1 MPWGRLKVQN
11 PQRVAAIGVGSQSR
25 GFDLLAAAG
34 LWREATMAV
43 WKEKGSREEA
53 TAFELKSTNPL
64 SSPELRERKLRVSS
78 FTSSGFGSRE
88 QGKCGHLW
96 Q

>member
-1 MPWGRLKVQN
+1 
-11 PQRVAAIGVGSQSR
+11 
-25 GFDLLAAAG
+25 
-34 LWREATMAV
+34 MAV

-53 TAFELKSTNPL
+53 TAFELKSTTPL

-88 QGKCGHLW
+88 QGKCGPA
-96 Q
+96 